1 MSRASPLAI
10 ERQEALVTLRIYDF
24 VIETIRLFA
33 PILAVI
39 EKRDRGLA
47 DQMRRALASVAL
59 NVSEGAGTQRGNR
72 RLRFE
77 TACGS
82 AKESRSAYEVA
93 GAFGYVAIDPVL
105 ADRLDRIAGTTW
117 RLAR

>member
-1 MSRASPLAI
+1 MSLH
-10 ERQEALVTLRIYDF
+10 IYDF

-33 PILAVI
+33 PVVREIA
-39 EKRDRGLA
+39 KHDRDLA

-59 NVSEGAGTQRGNR
+59 NLSEGAGSQRGNR

-82 AKESRSAYEVA
+82 AKESRSAYEVGA
-93 GAFGYVAIDPVL
+93 AFGYVALDALLV
-105 ADRLDRIAGTTW
+105 DRLDRIAATTY
-117 RLAR
+117 RLARPAS

>member
-1 MSRASPLAI
+1 MSLHIHS
-10 ERQEALVTLRIYDF
+10 F

-33 PILAVI
+33 PVVREI
-39 EKRDRGLA
+39 EKRDRSLG
-47 DQMRRALASVAL
+47 DQMRRALSSVAL
-59 NVSEGAGTQRGNR
+59 NLSEGAGSQRGNR

-93 GAFGYVAIDPVL
+93 AAFGWVALDVAL
-105 ADRLDRIAGTTW
+105 VDRLDRIAATTW